1 MKTSKIFSFFLD
13 LIEVTFI
20 GVAVFVVVYLF
31 IGQPLEITGT
41 SMEPTLDNGEM
52 IIAEKMTSRLDKL
65 ERGDIVVFKQPENP
79 NIFVIK
85 RIVGLP
91 GESITLTKQAVF
103 VNGSE
108 LQEDYVKTHQILPTE
123 QEEIIEVPADSYFLM
138 GDNRANST
146 DSRKW
151 GPITQENIVGK
162 AVLVFSPIS
171 KARVIES
178 DLSLQNIK
186 AKLLGNAQA
195 SYDQAN

>member
-1 MKTSKIFSFFLD
+1 MKSSKILNFLLD

-65 ERGDIVVFKQPENP
+65 KRGDIVVFKQPENK
-79 NIFVIK
+79 NVFVIK

-91 GESITLTKQAVF
+91 GDTITLTKASVY

-108 LQEDYVKTHQILPTE
+108 LNEDYVKTHQILVGTE
-123 QEEIIEVPADSYFLM
+123 EENIEVPLGSYFLM
-138 GDNRANST
+138 GDNRGNST

-151 GPITQENIVGK
+151 GPIAQQDVVGK
-162 AVLVFSPIS
+162 AVIVFSPFE

-178 DLSLQNIK
+178 DLSIESLK
-186 AKLLGNAQA
+186 AKILGIAQA
-195 SYDQAN
+195 SEN